1 MASSYWNNSSV
12 LQTLDLQQTLSVFGD
27 LPDYD
32 FSAISA
38 TIHVFFHIFHY
49 SFVILFLKQNAH
61 IQFVAFPYFLF
72 LLFFSLSRQLK

>member
-38 TIHVFFHIFHY
+38 TIHVFFTF
-49 SFVILFLKQNAH
+49 STILLLS
-61 IQFVAFPYFLF
+61 YF
-72 LLFFSLSRQLK
+72 